1 MRPVVRA
8 LGWVGAACLSLGLG
22 SGPAVLADEGSAET
36 LPRLTASGFHF
47 MSTPTQAM
55 QRDDSL
61 NPAMLWVKEGEALWR
76 LPAGDAGKACAACH
90 EPAAT
95 QLRGAAARY
104 PAMDVALRRPIDLS
118 ARINLCRTRHQRA
131 PAFAAES
138 AELLSLAA
146 YVALQSR
153 GLPIDAPTDAALAP
167 YRGRGAA
174 LYRQRIGQ
182 LDLACASCHDTRQGQ
197 RLGSSPI
204 PPADPAAYP
213 AYRLEWQTVGSLQR
227 RIRNCMTGVRAEPF
241 AYGAAELVELEL
253 FLAARAHGL
262 AMEAPG
268 VRP

>member
-1 MRPVVRA
+1 MSA
-8 LGWVGAACLSLGLG
+8 LGRVGTGRLGISLGTALVVFAG
-22 SGPAVLADEGSAET
+22 AGRAEAP
-36 LPRLTASGFHF
+36 LPGRLTVSGFHF
-47 MSTPTQAM
+47 MGAQTQAM

-76 LPAGDAGKACAACH
+76 LPAGETRKACATCH
-90 EPAAT
+90 EPATT
-95 QLRGAAARY
+95 QLRGVAARY
-104 PAMDVALRRPIDLS
+104 PALDAELRRPVDLG
-118 ARINLCRTRHQRA
+118 ARINLCRSRHQRA
-131 PAFAAES
+131 QSFGAES

-153 GLPIDAPTDAALAP
+153 GLPIDPPADAALRP
-167 YRGRGAA
+167 YRERGAA
-174 LYRQRIGQ
+174 LYRQRLGQ
-182 LDLACASCHDTRQGQ
+182 LDLACASCHDTLQGR

-253 FLAARAHGL
+253 FLAARARGL

>member
-1 MRPVVRA
+1 MRAMGRVGTASFTLGTA
-8 LGWVGAACLSLGLG
+8 LAALAGAG
-22 SGPAVLADEGSAET
+22 SVEAPA
-36 LPRLTASGFHF
+36 PRLAASGFDF
-47 MSTPTQAM
+47 MSAQTQAM

-76 LPAGDAGKACAACH
+76 LPAGDAGKACATCH
-90 EPAAT
+90 DSPAT
-95 QLRGAAARY
+95 QLRGVAARY
-104 PAMDVALRRPIDLS
+104 PALDAELRRPVDLS
-118 ARINLCRTRHQRA
+118 ARINLCKTRHQRA

-138 AELLSLAA
+138 AELLSLTA
-146 YVALQSR
+146 YAALQSR
-153 GLPIDAPTDAALAP
+153 GQPIDPPADAALAP
-167 YRGRGAA
+167 YRERGAA
-174 LYRQRIGQ
+174 LYRQRFGQ
-182 LDLACASCHDTRQGQ
+182 LDLACASCHDTLQGR

-227 RIRNCMTGVRAEPF
+227 RIRNCMIGVRAEPF

-253 FLAARAHGL
+253 FLAARARGL